1 MRSLVCHPHQQR
13 AIAAPQRQTCRSPP
27 QSDIELM
34 TEEEVLGLKA
44 PSRLEQIGD
53 KYWKQAEE
61 HQHQMQ

>member
-1 MRSLVCHPHQQR
+1 
-13 AIAAPQRQTCRSPP
+13 
-27 QSDIELM
+27 M
-34 TEEEVLGLKA
+34 TEKEDLSLKP